1 MASFIA
7 FNSIMIKSISVQELL
22 LTLSQYIRCNYNKN
36 ETARELNLHRQ
47 SLISVSYTHLRAQ
60 GLSLNDHDSLY
71 LPESCLRLL
80 RLI

>member
-1 MASFIA
+1 MARFIA
-7 FNSIMIKSISVQELL
+7 LNSIMIKSISVQELL

-47 SLISVSYTHLRAQ
+47 SLIYRLKKIEELT

>member
-1 MASFIA
+1 MARFIA
-7 FNSIMIKSISVQELL
+7 LNRIRIKSSSVQELL

-47 SLISVSYTHLRAQ
+47 SLIYRLKKIEELT

>member
-1 MASFIA
+1 M
-7 FNSIMIKSISVQELL
+7 
-22 LTLSQYIRCNYNKN
+22 RCNYNKS

-47 SLISVSYTHLRAQ
+47 SLIYRLKKIEELT

-71 LPESCLRLL
+71 LLESCLRLL

>member
-1 MASFIA
+1 MARFIA
-7 FNSIMIKSISVQELL
+7 LNSIMIKSISVQELL
-22 LTLSQYIRCNYNKN
+22 LTLSQYIRCNYNKKRDCPGVKSPPAVPYIPFKKI
-36 ETARELNLHRQ
+36 EEL
-47 SLISVSYTHLRAQ
+47 T